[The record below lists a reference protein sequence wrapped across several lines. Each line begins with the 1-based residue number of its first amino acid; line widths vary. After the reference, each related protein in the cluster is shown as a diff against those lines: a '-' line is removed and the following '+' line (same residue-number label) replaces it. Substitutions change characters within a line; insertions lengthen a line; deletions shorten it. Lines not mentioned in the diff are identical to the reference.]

1 MSGEGTHLQEG
12 VFCKPSSHVERE
24 SEKRSVS
31 GDVGGENAQVE
42 QNRAVATG
50 LGRRSGR
57 RSWLRKT
64 ELCAL
69 ENNTNNYLKMKCLS
83 AEGVSFFRQP

>member
-1 MSGEGTHLQEG
+1 M
-12 VFCKPSSHVERE
+12 ERE

-50 LGRRSGR
+50 LGMRPGR
-57 RSWLRKT
+57 RSWLSKI
-64 ELCAL
+64 EAVCSGKQYKQLFKNEMPVC
-69 ENNTNNYLKMKCLS
+69 
-83 AEGVSFFRQP
+83 